1 MKRSRWVVAVTAI
14 QAVLALIMIGGGV
27 YLLLLMR
34 SPEITSE
41 KDAAD
46 TIMGLRIGAAFCL
59 PISLMYV
66 ASVAGLWKRRLWGWW
81 LGFLLSLAAAI
92 ILSYSLI
99 DDGWRSS
106 DSADIGLPILFVLLT
121 GLFLVPAVRNEYRRQ
136 PGSAPK
142 EVSIP
147 SSSL

>member
-1 MKRSRWVVAVTAI
+1 MKRSKWAVAVTAI

-27 YLLLLMR
+27 YLLWLTH
-34 SPEITSE
+34 STEIKSE

-59 PISLMYV
+59 PISFVYV
-66 ASVAGLWKRRLWGWW
+66 ISVAGLWKRKFWGWW
-81 LGFLLSLAAAI
+81 LGFLLSVAAAI
-92 ILSYSLI
+92 TLTYSLM

-106 DSADIGLPILFVLLT
+106 DVTDIGLPIFFLLLT
-121 GLFLVPAVRNEYRRQ
+121 GLFLIPAVRNEYRRQ
-136 PGSAPK
+136 PDSAPN

-147 SSSL
+147 SSSF

>member
-1 MKRSRWVVAVTAI
+1 MKRSRWIIAVTAI
-14 QAVLALIMIGGGV
+14 QALLALTMIGGGV
-27 YLLLLMR
+27 YLLLLTR

-46 TIMGLRIGAAFCL
+46 TVMGLRIAAGFCF
-59 PISLMYV
+59 PIGLMYV
-66 ASVAGLWKRRLWGWW
+66 ASAAGLWKRRAWGWW
-81 LGFLLSLAAAI
+81 LGVLLSIAAAI
-92 ILSYSLI
+92 SLGYSVV
-99 DDGWRSS
+99 DDGWRNS

-136 PGSAPK
+136 TNSASS

-147 SSSL
+147 GSTV